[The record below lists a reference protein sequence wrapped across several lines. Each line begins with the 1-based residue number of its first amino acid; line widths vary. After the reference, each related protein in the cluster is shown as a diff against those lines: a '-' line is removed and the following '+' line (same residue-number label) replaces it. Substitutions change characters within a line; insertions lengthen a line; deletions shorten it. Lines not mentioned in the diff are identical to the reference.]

1 MNGFPTINGIT
12 HKLKFDKVVV
22 VMSIRILS
30 ASDVRAALPMPKAID
45 AMRHAYGQLSAGT
58 AIAPPRQHISTDKGV
73 TLIMPAYLPE
83 RSEFGIKVVSV
94 YDGNPDLN
102 LPRITATVLVLDPAT
117 GSPKAF
123 MDGASLT
130 AIRTGAGGGLAVDLL
145 ARKDAKTV
153 GLFGAG
159 VQARAQLQ
167 AVMAVRKITRVNL
180 ISRTQASAE
189 QLATEILDW
198 TDAPEVNLVPTP
210 QAVVEDADIV
220 LCATTSATPLFD
232 GNALQPGTHITAV
245 GTFVPEK
252 REVDTITIRRAHR
265 IVVDSREACLEEAGD
280 LIIPNAEIR
289 TENGTPNIGKN
300 ELVLGS
306 AEIGEIVNGDKLGR
320 QSDDEITFFKSVGVA
335 VQDAVAAAAVLT
347 AAEAKALG
355 TVVEM
360 G

>member
-1 MNGFPTINGIT
+1 MP
-12 HKLKFDKVVV
+12 
-22 VMSIRILS
+22 IRILS
-30 ASDVRAALPMPKAID
+30 AADVRAALPMPKAID

-58 AIAPPRQHISTDKGV
+58 AVAPPRQHIATDKGI

-94 YDGNPDLN
+94 YDDNPSLD

-130 AIRTGAGGGLAVDLL
+130 AIRTGAGGGLAADVL
-145 ARKDAKTV
+145 ARQDAKTV

-167 AVMAVRKITRVNL
+167 AVMAIRDITRVNL
-180 ISRTQASAE
+180 ISRTQASAQ
-189 QLATEILDW
+189 QLATEISEW
-198 TDAPEVNLVPTP
+198 TDAPEVNFVPTP

-232 GNALQPGTHITAV
+232 GSVLQPGTHVTAV

-252 REVDTITIRRAHR
+252 REVDTTTIRRSDR

-280 LIIPNAEIR
+280 LIIPNAEID
-289 TENGTPNIGKN
+289 
-300 ELVLGS
+300 
-306 AEIGEIVNGDKLGR
+306 AEIGEIVNGDKSGR

-335 VQDAVAAAAVLT
+335 VQDAVAAAAVLA
-347 AAEAKALG
+347 AAEAKDLG
-355 TVVEM
+355 IIVEVE
-360 G
+360 